1 LIFAVTFPVAL
12 GIFEAAS
19 ELGLKIPGDIDL
31 VCFGGGQFNRYL
43 SPALTFMDQP
53 ASAIGEKAFNLLL
66 DELHSSERRSEQ
78 HIVVPSQLVIG
89 ETCRKLQY
97 NYEEL

>member
-1 LIFAVTFPVAL
+1 
-12 GIFEAAS
+12 
-19 ELGLKIPGDIDL
+19 
-31 VCFGGGQFNRYL
+31 
-43 SPALTFMDQP
+43 MDQP